1 MVMKRVCVCAR
12 FVSLDSSRI
21 GWFGVFD
28 SRTLKTHEL
37 FGKNKNTARRNTNFQ
52 PPRLWLKLAPC
63 RRGRGGRPVALA
75 TLGGRTACAVTT
87 RRPAR
92 STRRKAG
99 PAGCPRALVHCA
111 LCTARCASRVARCAL
126 HLARPRIRV
135 STHLRGCASDSCES
149 DCCSRLRF
157 PSSTTGYQP

>member
-75 TLGGRTACAVTT
+75 TLGGRTAGAATT
-87 RRPAR
+87 RRSRRAQREERPAR
-92 STRRKAG
+92 SAARVHVRLARCALRG
-99 PAGCPRALVHCA
+99 ARCALRVRVFSRPRALVHCA

-126 HLARPRIRV
+126 HLARPRI
-135 STHLRGCASDSCES
+135 
-149 DCCSRLRF
+149 
-157 PSSTTGYQP
+157 